1 MKAKR
6 KQSEKSSPTPDISY
20 IVSAYNRP
28 LMLPACLWSLAQQ
41 THRSF
46 EVIVTDNSTDRG
58 IAKHQERTVDQINA
72 SGLLGNP
79 APRFVYVNT
88 SQKIKISDCYRSAL
102 YAVENHARGNWYC
115 FPCDD
120 TYLVPE
126 FGERMLA
133 AAYSRN
139 ADFLYCKYCVVGADA
154 SSYSGYRVWTMTP
167 GRTIKTSL
175 FVRASV
181 FQGFPGIADSAAPV
195 LADWAYSS
203 RMRER
208 NIRTATVDEVLVVH
222 N

>member
-1 MKAKR
+1 MQNKR
-6 KQSEKSSPTPDISY
+6 KQSAPSSPTPDITY

-41 THRSF
+41 THRNF
-46 EVIVTDNSTDRG
+46 EVIVTDNSTDRRV
-58 IAKHQERTVDQINA
+58 AKAQENTVNQINE

-88 SQKIKISDCYRSAL
+88 SKKITISDCYRSAL
-102 YAVENHARGNWYC
+102 YGIEHHARGSWYS

-126 FGERMLA
+126 YGERMLGA
-133 AAYSRN
+133 VFSNNWDFAYV
-139 ADFLYCKYCVVGADA
+139 KYCVVGADA
-154 SSYSGYRVWTMTP
+154 SSWSGYRVWKMGL

-203 RMRER
+203 KMRER
-208 NIRTATVDEVLVVH
+208 NIRMGAVDEVLVVH